1 MAKVALALGS
11 NIGDRRQNLRTAVE
25 ALEERTIVEDVW
37 EAPVYESDPMYVED
51 QATFMNSVVVGNTSL
66 TPPALLSA
74 LKALE
79 NDLGREASIRNG
91 PRLIDLDI
99 IIYDD
104 QVITEETLEIP
115 HPRMH
120 ERPFVLQPLS
130 QVWPG
135 WRHPASG
142 ATACEMWTD
151 LAALPS
157 AEGSLRKV
165 ADRIR

>member
-1 MAKVALALGS
+1 MTKVAVALGS
-11 NIGDRRQNLRTAVE
+11 NIGDRRQNLETAVR
-25 ALEERTIVEDVW
+25 ALEDRAVLDDIR

-51 QATFMNSVVVGNTSL
+51 QATFMNSVVTGNTAL
-66 TPPALLSA
+66 TPATLLSA
-74 LKALE
+74 LKTLE
-79 NDLGREASIRNG
+79 NDLGREVSVRNG

-99 IIYDD
+99 VIYGN
-104 QVITEETLEIP
+104 QVISEETLEIP

-130 QVWPG
+130 QVWPD
-135 WRHPASG
+135 WRHPVAG
-142 ATACEMWTD
+142 ATAREMWAG
-151 LAALPS
+151 LAATPS